1 MDILNWIY
9 LVKNK
14 LRKTTVQ
21 NPDKDL
27 VILGADVGFSK
38 RGDGYLSYG
47 MHVTDF
53 AKYINESAA
62 GNCPIQMHFKP
73 GSIGEKVSFRKESG
87 TDANT
92 FKDVIIPGLL
102 EITRGFGGGGIYNI
116 AAESNFNSSVS
127 PVNTYWNTQYVD
139 AANTSWAS
147 LGNIQDRTY
156 DNWRDAITTPSGSS
170 AAPQYVGMPAV
181 MKWDNGV
188 DDPRYWLIMFT
199 EWGVGNYDEYGFAY
213 DRWEILPAVEFV
225 QPSTDNTNTPQVI
238 DILSDGVRITREY
251 TGGALYNILNEP
263 DSNAGVSP
271 RNTKW
276 NSIFTDTRA
285 NYSGYADLSNL
296 ESRVYTDFIYALDY
310 AVGQNVLDTDLIMHD
325 MTTDL
330 YYKVNFDS
338 WAQGC
343 GGNGV
348 PGIPTSWDIDNA
360 GSGYPD
366 GGYYGT
372 TVTGGSG
379 TNASAS
385 ILVTGGIPTTIEFNS
400 GENYEVGD
408 ILTLNYPGVTDPTVI
423 VVTAICSMGGFSYT
437 RTVIPQ
443 SCGVK
448 FADGTVMNTAVTA
461 STGAAGTEMNYVTG
475 LLSPE
480 VESDFIQLSDTI
492 VTPAKDGVI
501 ASFGGSS
508 ASGSWIIGTY
518 NDVVLSG
525 GSGTGATANITISGS
540 GSYSYGPANGGQNY
554 QSGETVTCSAGGTS
568 FSFTIGSIS
577 STPAISNAV
586 YKLGGIA
593 NFQDT
598 GNASY
603 AYLIGVISGDSNLK
617 LISDSTTISAPV
629 AIYENVSGKF
639 AVNAFVRDSV
649 GSLTPLTFAT
659 IVLDNT
665 IAGPEDYFVSIVATA
680 GAPWEG
686 TAFIDIEFMSDQT
699 LSYYN

>member
-1 MDILNWIY
+1 MDIINWLY
-9 LVKNK
+9 LIKNK
-14 LRKTTVQ
+14 FTKTTPAP
-21 NPDKDL
+21 NDL
-27 VILGADVGFSK
+27 IMLGSNVGFKK
-38 RGDGYLSYG
+38 RGDKFQDYAISVNDLA
-47 MHVTDF
+47 T
-53 AKYINESAA
+53 YINESVAS
-62 GNCPIQMHFKP
+62 NCPIQMNFKP

-87 TDANT
+87 TDPNT
-92 FKDVIIPGLL
+92 FKDVIIPGAL
-102 EITRGFGGGGIYNI
+102 EITRSNNGGGIYNI
-116 AAESNFNSSVS
+116 AVESSFNSLVS
-127 PVNTYWNTQYVD
+127 PTNTEWNTQYVD

-147 LGNIQDRTY
+147 LWDVQNRTY
-156 DNWRDAITTPSGSS
+156 DTWKNAVEGPNSQASP
-170 AAPQYVGMPAV
+170 PQYVGMPAV
-181 MKWDNGV
+181 MKY
-188 DDPRYWLIMFT
+188 DDGNTQRYWLIMFT
-199 EWGVGNYDEYGFAY
+199 EWGVGGYNEYGFAY
-213 DRWEILPAVEFV
+213 DRWEILPAVEFI
-225 QPSTDNTNTPQVI
+225 QPSADNTNTPQVI
-238 DILSDGVRITREY
+238 DIVSDGVHITRFY
-251 TGGALYNILNEP
+251 QGGGLYNTVTEP
-263 DSNAGVSP
+263 YFQDGVSP
-271 RNTKW
+271 ANTKW
-276 NSIFTDTRA
+276 NSSFIDSRTG
-285 NYSGYADLSNL
+285 YSGYTDLSNL
-296 ESRVYTDFIYALDY
+296 ESRVYSSFYNAL
-310 AVGQNVLDTDLIMHD
+310 AGAIGNNIAGTELIMHD

-330 YYKVNFDS
+330 YYKVDFTQWASGCDGDDLGSIQDS
-338 WAQGC
+338 
-343 GGNGV
+343 
-348 PGIPTSWDIDNA
+348 DITNP

-366 GGYYGT
+366 GGYYNVT
-372 TVTGGSG
+372 PTGGSG
-379 TNASAS
+379 TNLS
-385 ILVTGGIPTTIEFNS
+385 ISIFVSGGVPTNFSFNNTGQ
-400 GENYEVGD
+400 NYQVGD
-408 ILTLNYPGVTDPTVI
+408 VITLTYPGVTNPTVI
-423 VVTAICSMGGFSYT
+423 EVTDVCSMGGFAYT

-525 GSGTGATANITISGS
+525 GSGTGATADITISGS
-540 GSYSYGPANGGQNY
+540 GSYSFGPANGGQNY

-639 AVNAFVRDSV
+639 AVNAFVRDDV

-665 IAGPEDYFVSIVATA
+665 IASANDYFVSIVATA
-680 GAPWEG
+680 NPDWTG
-686 TAFIDIEFMSDQT
+686 TAYIDIEFMSDQT